1 MAEPLVD
8 TIIRR
13 IADAAEQY
21 HRLVLLVAP
30 SGAGKTVA
38 LQEVHERIAAPLVN
52 VNLELSRR
60 MLDRNERQRALQ
72 SPRFLTEIVAVPSLR
87 LCVSKAWICSSVLL
101 NTTTWQFTGV
111 W

>member
-60 MLDRNERQRALQ
+60 MLDCNERQRALQ
-72 SPRFLTEIVAVPSLR
+72 SPRFLTEIVAVGNR
-87 LCVSKAWICSSVLL
+87 IG
-101 NTTTWQFTGV
+101 TGLD
-111 W
+111 WMATMPFDP